1 MRVRV
6 DTTVVSV
13 PDGANMTSSSAA
25 GILDD
30 VTQRVPESASSG
42 YHHGDLPG
50 VLRGAAVDVIL
61 DKGLGAFSLREV
73 ARRAGVSH
81 AAPGYHFGDVR
92 GLLTSV
98 AIEGFDTLYE
108 ETSRAAVGHVD
119 PVERLKAIGRAYVR
133 VGVSHPAHCE
143 VIFRDDVIDADDER
157 VRAAGL
163 RAYSL
168 LESTVADLAEVYDSS
183 IDVTDAARLCWAM
196 VQGLVQLRAKFT
208 LLDEALGFEP
218 VDIEDRASRFTDLVV
233 HGLLTA
239 NP

>member
-1 MRVRV
+1 MTP
-6 DTTVVSV
+6 TTSK
-13 PDGANMTSSSAA
+13 D
-25 GILDD
+25 
-30 VTQRVPESASSG
+30 ASPGSHHS

-50 VLRGAAVDVIL
+50 ALRAAAVEVIL

-98 AIEGFDTLYE
+98 AIEGFDTLYD
-108 ETSRAAVGHVD
+108 ETAEAASGVED
-119 PVERLKAIGRAYVR
+119 PVERLQAIGRAYVR
-133 VGVSHPAHCE
+133 VGVRHPAHCE

-157 VRAAGL
+157 LRFAGL

-168 LESTVADLAEVYDSS
+168 LESTVAEIAELYNPS

-196 VQGLVQLRAKFT
+196 VQGLVQLQSKFGQ
-208 LLDEALGFEP
+208 LDAIVGSPP
-218 VDIEDRASRFTDLVV
+218 VDIEDRAERFTTLILT
-233 HGLLTA
+233 GLLPTR
-239 NP
+239 

>member
-1 MRVRV
+1 
-6 DTTVVSV
+6 
-13 PDGANMTSSSAA
+13 MTSSSVA
-25 GILDD
+25 GILGH
-30 VTQRVPESASSG
+30 VTQRVPESSSSRAD
-42 YHHGDLPG
+42 HGDLPD

-92 GLLTSV
+92 GLLTSI
-98 AIEGFDTLYE
+98 AIEGFDTLYD
-108 ETSRAAVGHVD
+108 ETSGAASRFID

-143 VIFRDDVIDADDER
+143 VIFRDDVINADDER

-163 RAYSL
+163 RAYGL
-168 LESTVADLAEVYDSS
+168 LESTVAEIAEQHHSS

-196 VQGLVQLRAKFT
+196 VQGLVQLQSKFGQLDAT
-208 LLDEALGFEP
+208 LGMSPAA
-218 VDIEDRASRFTDLVV
+218 IEDRAERFTELILT
-233 HGLLTA
+233 GLL
-239 NP
+239 PRR

>member
-1 MRVRV
+1 MRTGNRERTASSPQRDIVKSLGHTSEV
-6 DTTVVSV
+6 T
-13 PDGANMTSSSAA
+13 PTSSKAA
-25 GILDD
+25 
-30 VTQRVPESASSG
+30 PPG

-50 VLRGAAVDVIL
+50 ALRAAAVEVIL

-98 AIEGFDTLYE
+98 AIEGFDTLYN
-108 ETSRAAVGHVD
+108 ETAEAAAGFED

-133 VGVSHPAHCE
+133 VGVRHPAHCE

-157 VRAAGL
+157 VQFAGL

-168 LESTVADLAEVYDSS
+168 LESTVAEIADRYNSS

-196 VQGLVQLRAKFT
+196 VQGLVQLQSKFGQLDAT
-208 LLDEALGFEP
+208 LGIPP
-218 VDIEDRASRFTDLVV
+218 VDIEDRAERFTDLVLS
-233 HGLLTA
+233 GLLSDR
-239 NP
+239 

>member
-1 MRVRV
+1 
-6 DTTVVSV
+6 
-13 PDGANMTSSSAA
+13 MTSSSTA
-25 GILDD
+25 GILGD
-30 VTQRVPESASSG
+30 VTQRVPEAESSG

-50 VLRGAAVDVIL
+50 VLREAAVDVIL

-98 AIEGFDTLYE
+98 AIEGFDTLYD
-108 ETSRAAVGHVD
+108 ETSRAASGYVD

-168 LESTVADLAEVYDSS
+168 LESTVADIAEQYHSS

-196 VQGLVQLRAKFT
+196 VQGLVQLQSKFGQ
-208 LLDEALGFEP
+208 LDASLGMSP
-218 VDIEDRASRFTDLVV
+218 VDIEDRAERFTGLILT
-233 HGLLTA
+233 GLL
-239 NP
+239 PRS